1 MDQEDQIKPQK
12 PLIITRTKDLLK
24 GWVGKTVLLPY
35 AVTRLVWLAV
45 GLFSKNF
52 LANPTYEQ
60 YSSRG
65 WMLSPH
71 FLIDIWTRWDSKW
84 YLSIVEN
91 GYTPAADL
99 SSTISNVAFFPL
111 YPYLIKFLTCCCQ
124 DFCVHAALLF

>member
-1 MDQEDQIKPQK
+1 MDQEDQNKPQN
-12 PLIITRTKDLLK
+12 PLSSPAQETCS
-24 GWVGKTVLLPY
+24 
-35 AVTRLVWLAV
+35 AV
-45 GLFSKNF
+45 GSAKPFLCPLLSPVCSGWLWGFSAGTS
-52 LANPTYEQ
+52 LPTPTYEQ

-84 YLSIVEN
+84 YLSIAEN

-111 YPYLIKFLTCCCQ
+111 YPYLIKFFNLLLPG
-124 DFCVHAALLF
+124 FCVHAALLF